1 MGGEKIEIDQIS
13 KLREEVRERL
23 KTLRAESAP
32 ILEELSRLEKLEASL
47 DEFERNPE
55 RVNNSMIG
63 FVAGAQTTSR
73 PGALPPRNNNNM
85 TTPHDDFTFPILES
99 LYELGGAATRDAVLN
114 KVEHKLKSQ
123 LTARDLEKLRSCG
136 DLRWRNRASFQRKN
150 MIREGLLQGNSPYSV
165 WEMTP
170 RGREYLRENLIMM
183 KNIFGTDY
191 AKMGHPEI

>member
-1 MGGEKIEIDQIS
+1 MDFDQIS
-13 KLREEVRERL
+13 KLREDVRARL
-23 KTLRAESAP
+23 KALRAESGP

-47 DEFERNPE
+47 DEFEQKPQQ
-55 RVNNSMIG
+55 VNNTMIG
-63 FVAGAQTTSR
+63 FVAAMQTTSR
-73 PGALPPRNNNNM
+73 PGALRPSNNNNM

-150 MIREGLLQGNSPYSV
+150 MIREGLLQRDSPYSV

-183 KNIFGTDY
+183 KNIFGEDY
-191 AKMGHPEI
+191 TKMGHPEI